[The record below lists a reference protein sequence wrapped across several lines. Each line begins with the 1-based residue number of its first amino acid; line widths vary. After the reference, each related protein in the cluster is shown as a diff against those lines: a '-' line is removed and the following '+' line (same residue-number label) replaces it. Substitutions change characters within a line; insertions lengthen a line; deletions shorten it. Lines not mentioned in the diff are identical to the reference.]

1 MEELL
6 AEPVPPSTDQTIST
20 AASARARI
28 SGLKR
33 GLLDCKKINSSS
45 WMNYSV
51 SNHFS

>member
-1 MEELL
+1 MEELP

-33 GLLDCKKINSSS
+33 GLFGLQKNQLQFLDEL
-45 WMNYSV
+45 
-51 SNHFS
+51 